1 MENKNYLSVSALVKY
16 IKYKLENDEHL
27 KKIYLRGEISNFVK
41 HSRGHLYFSIKDEE
55 SQIRA
60 VMFSSAASKLPFTPK
75 EGDKVLVYGG
85 IDLYIPSG
93 SFSIQVWQMELDGI
107 GNLYLAYEKLKK
119 DLQEKGYFDE
129 ALKKKIPEYPNT
141 IGIITSPTGAAIK
154 DMIHTI
160 ERRYPL
166 SKVIL
171 YPALVQ
177 GENAKYS
184 IRDQIIKANNDNF
197 ADVLLVGRGGGSI
210 EDLWAFNEMEVIE
223 AIYQSNIPII
233 SAVGHETD
241 FTISDF
247 VSDLRAPT
255 PTGAAELATP
265 DIKVLYRNIKNYASD
280 LNNKVLRHIHDAQT
294 KLVHI
299 EQRLMNQNPQLKIN
313 EAFKKH
319 EKLHYDLK
327 RNYKLLYDQKTNEL
341 NHLNLI
347 LKRFDLNNLI
357 VHKQKELQTT
367 LNYLNYNFK
376 TMLNAKA
383 QSFELLSTQLKH
395 QNPLKLMEQGYS
407 FTLKDGKKI
416 ISIDQINIDDQIE
429 TQLKDGKVYSTIY
442 KKEQSK

>member
-347 LKRFDLNNLI
+347 LKRFDLNSLI